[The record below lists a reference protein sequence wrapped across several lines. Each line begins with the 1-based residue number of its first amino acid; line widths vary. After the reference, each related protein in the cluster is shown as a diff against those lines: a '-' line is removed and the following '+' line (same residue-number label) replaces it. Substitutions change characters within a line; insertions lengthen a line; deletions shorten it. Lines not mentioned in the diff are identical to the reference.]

1 MHTNV
6 VGVKQVERYQ
16 VDTLVIGAGVIGI
29 ATARALA
36 LAGHKVWLLERESS
50 VASVTSA
57 RNSEVIHAGIYY
69 PKNSLKAKL
78 CVRGKH
84 LLYEFLKRRGIPH
97 RRCGKLI
104 VASSSDMAKLEGICH
119 NAQENG
125 VTDLSYLNRDALLA
139 LEPQLNATGA
149 LLSPSTGILDSH
161 AFIQCLLADA
171 EHAGVEMVLAS
182 ELQAKQLRPSNFEFE
197 LTGHNALL
205 QANKVVN
212 AAGLDAITLLSEGAG
227 FPQQHRPKPY
237 FAKGSYF
244 SYSGT
249 IPFKHL
255 IYPIPE
261 EGGLGVHLTLDI
273 AGAGKF
279 GPDVEWLDHVPSRFT
294 NFDYSVSSAKHFA
307 FVEAVRKFWPSIDDS
322 KLNADYAGLRPKL
335 SGPGQAFADFM
346 IQDESEHGLTGMINL
361 FGIESP
367 GLTASLSIAETVAK
381 RLSMFQG

>member
-1 MHTNV
+1 MYTNV

-36 LAGHKVWLLERESS
+36 LAGHKVWLLEREST

-84 LLYEFLKRRGIPH
+84 LLYDFLRRRGIPH

-171 EHAGVEMVLAS
+171 EQAGVEMVLAS
-182 ELQAKQLRPSNFEFE
+182 ELQAKQLRSSNFEFE

-212 AAGLDAITLLSEGAG
+212 AAGLDAINLLSEGAG
-227 FPQQHRPKPY
+227 FPQQHLPKPY

-279 GPDVEWLDHVPSRFT
+279 GPDVEWLDHAPSRFT

-381 RLSMFQG
+381 RLSMFQV